1 MEISMFTDEECFS
14 LSRLRVWRGMPV
26 EALPDTGREL

>member
-1 MEISMFTDEECFS
+1 MEISVFADVECFS
-14 LSRLRVWRGMPV
+14 LSRLRVRRGMPV